1 VGCGVLYHPKEA
13 RRSNKYCSRPCAI
26 IHRKIH
32 PKGFTNSGSF
42 KPGVPSWNN
51 GVDGYLAGHEVSEET
66 KEKIRL
72 ANSGSNAPN
81 WKGGISKAVDC
92 LRHSGRGLDWR
103 KSVFERDNYTCRNC
117 GDRSRAGHRII
128 INAHHVKLVSEYPD
142 LIFEVTNGVT
152 LCKSC
157 HLKEHG
163 RKAEL
168 MQ

>member
-66 KEKIRL
+66 KEKGDTCPKILFFRRWDHKFSFEKEEYR
-72 ANSGSNAPN
+72 SG
-81 WKGGISKAVDC
+81 
-92 LRHSGRGLDWR
+92 
-103 KSVFERDNYTCRNC
+103 
-117 GDRSRAGHRII
+117 
-128 INAHHVKLVSEYPD
+128 
-142 LIFEVTNGVT
+142 
-152 LCKSC
+152 
-157 HLKEHG
+157 
-163 RKAEL
+163 
-168 MQ
+168 